1 MFAFER
7 LYKQLPPNAAV
18 GTYTEPAVFKY
29 TAIFTVYLRVL
40 LTCLRILI
48 HDYSVCG
55 RYPGHVHGHVLSVHK
70 GVRGMASSQAADET
84 DTSTAGVMGSKVASE
99 MEELRRVQIANE
111 GMNLLLCSRLKEA
124 EDLFRKS
131 RLVARQLDGFGREGK

>member
-1 MFAFER
+1 
-7 LYKQLPPNAAV
+7 
-18 GTYTEPAVFKY
+18 
-29 TAIFTVYLRVL
+29 
-40 LTCLRILI
+40 
-48 HDYSVCG
+48 
-55 RYPGHVHGHVLSVHK
+55 
-70 GVRGMASSQAADET
+70 MASSQAADET